1 MYKKSN
7 FKNDHQIIY
16 YIKILFL
23 NLKEQRLMIDI
34 HFISNILKDIIK
46 YLKLNFIKV
55 KMNIIVM
62 KMINL
67 LMFFS
72 FLMKNMMLKY
82 SSPSF

>member
-7 FKNDHQIIY
+7 FKNDHNIIY

-72 FLMKNMMLKY
+72 FLMKNMMLKC

>member
-7 FKNDHQIIY
+7 FKNDHKIIY

-34 HFISNILKDIIK
+34 HFISNFLKDIIK

-55 KMNIIVM
+55 KINIIVM
-62 KMINL
+62 KMIIL

-72 FLMKNMMLKY
+72 FLMKNMMLKC

>member
-62 KMINL
+62 KMIYL

-72 FLMKNMMLKY
+72 FLMKNMMLKC

>member
-16 YIKILFL
+16 YIKILVL

-62 KMINL
+62 KMIYL

-72 FLMKNMMLKY
+72 FLMKNMMLKC

>member
-72 FLMKNMMLKY
+72 FLMKNMMLKC

>member
-7 FKNDHQIIY
+7 FKNDNQIIY

-23 NLKEQRLMIDI
+23 NPKEQRLMIDI

-72 FLMKNMMLKY
+72 FLMKNMMLKC

>member
-1 MYKKSN
+1 MYKKIN

-16 YIKILFL
+16 YIKILYL

-34 HFISNILKDIIK
+34 HFISHILKDIIK
-46 YLKLNFIKV
+46 YLKLNYIKV

-72 FLMKNMMLKY
+72 FLMKNMMLKC

>member
-1 MYKKSN
+1 
-7 FKNDHQIIY
+7 
-16 YIKILFL
+16 
-23 NLKEQRLMIDI
+23 MIDI

-55 KMNIIVM
+55 KINIIVM

-72 FLMKNMMLKY
+72 FLMKNMMLKC
-82 SSPSF
+82 SSPRF

>member
-55 KMNIIVM
+55 KITIIVM
-62 KMINL
+62 KMIYL

-72 FLMKNMMLKY
+72 FLMKNMMLKC